1 MRALILALALSLTAS
16 VALAAETCPP
26 TPAEEDLV
34 GKTMMSVKEP
44 DFASLAA
51 GQAALAGCGLWSL
64 DISADGHVAA
74 VKLVRLKGTE
84 ALRRAVE
91 TWLKALR
98 FEPSTAAWTGLMPV
112 TLENGKSE

>member
-1 MRALILALALSLTAS
+1 MRALLLAAVLSLTAGA
-16 VALAAETCPP
+16 ALAAETCPP

-34 GKTMMSVKEP
+34 GKTMMSVKDP

-51 GQAALAGCGLWSL
+51 GQGALAGCGLWSL
-64 DISADGHVAA
+64 DISADGHVSA
-74 VKLVRLKGTE
+74 VKMVRLKGTE
-84 ALRRAVE
+84 AVRRAVE

-98 FEPSTAAWTGLMPV
+98 FEPSAAAWTGLMPV